1 MNPLEV
7 WNPRDVNLWPMK
19 YSRWYGLLVFVLYC
33 GWVLKLHVRHAPEWE
48 QITIL
53 VLAVAVGCVLVADLR
68 AKDLSSRK
76 FVNLYTV
83 LLCAVNIVLLFRI

>member
-1 MNPLEV
+1 MQEKGC
-7 WNPRDVNLWPMK
+7 RSMK

-33 GWVLKLHVRHAPEWE
+33 AYVVKLHVRHVPEWE

-53 VLAVAVGCVLVADLR
+53 VLAVAVAWVLVADLR
-68 AKDLSSRK
+68 AKDRDSRK
-76 FVNLYTV
+76 FFNLYMA